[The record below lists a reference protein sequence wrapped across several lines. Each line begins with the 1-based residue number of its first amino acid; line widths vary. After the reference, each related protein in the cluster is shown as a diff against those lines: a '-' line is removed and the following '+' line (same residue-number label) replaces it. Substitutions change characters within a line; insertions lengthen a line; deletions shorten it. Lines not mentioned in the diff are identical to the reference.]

1 MAAAIKL
8 SADEML
14 AVEKEYCERR
24 LVNFV
29 REAWGVL
36 EPATPYLHN
45 WHIDIIC
52 EHLEAVTDGQIN
64 RLLINVPPGTMKSLL
79 TGVFWPAWEW
89 AKKPEI
95 RWVSASHAENYAL
108 RDARRMRQLVTSD
121 WYQSLWPLSLAA
133 DQNAAGKY
141 ENEHMGFRHAMPVR
155 SMTGSRG
162 DRVLWDDPHSVEG
175 ALSPAELA
183 TTGRIF
189 HETLPTRL
197 NSPEYSAIVIIMQ
210 RLAVN
215 DVSGLALEEEHGYE
229 HLMLPMELEVE
240 RRCTTSIGF
249 TDPRT
254 REGELLFPDR
264 FPAHVVERDK
274 KMMGTY
280 AVAGQFQQRPSPRG
294 GGMFP
299 VANVKIMAAAPLDCD
314 IEKSVRYWD
323 KAGTE
328 GGGAYTAGVL
338 MHKLKDGRFVVAD
351 RIRGQWQAHDRE
363 KRIKQTARIDGPPTR
378 VWIEQEPGSGG
389 KESAENTIRNLSG
402 YVVRA
407 DRVTGDK
414 ETRAEGYSV
423 QFEQGNVWL
432 VRGEWN
438 KEFLSEHETFPVGK
452 FKDQVDAAAG
462 AFSKLAANDKQFIG
476 FPAVTTCMDR
486 DLEPA
491 VFAHFSKMLGVYVRQ
506 GDGTSVIIRRQGPKV
521 WMPKTFGAETGVM
534 ELAGYVIDE
543 ARDFGTQTVF
553 VNGVGEAMEMV
564 ARLRDLGVNVVDV
577 QDSEAP
583 VDDKRFKDRRT
594 GNWYRMRDY
603 LSGEV
608 DLPAGANQ
616 LRSDLTAPEYTLDSK
631 QRMVLES
638 IEAMGNRVVMPPT
651 EAEALAFTFAEFQVG
666 GRRAKARNV
675 RKVKWA

>member
-1 MAAAIKL
+1 MA
-8 SADEML
+8 

-29 REAWGVL
+29 RQAWDVL
-36 EPATPYLHN
+36 EPATPYSHN
-45 WHIDIIC
+45 WHIDAIC
-52 EHLEAVTDGQIN
+52 DHLEAVTHGEIT

-89 AKKPEI
+89 ALKPEL
-95 RWVSASHAENYAL
+95 RFVSASHAENYAL

-121 WYQSLWPLSLAA
+121 WYQRLWPLSLAS

-141 ENEHMGFRHAMPVR
+141 ENEHKGFRHAMPVR

-175 ALSPAELA
+175 ALSQAELA

-215 DVSGLALEEEHGYE
+215 DVSGLAMEEEHGYE
-229 HLMLPMELEVE
+229 HLMLPMEFEPE
-240 RRCTTSIGF
+240 RKCSTSIGF
-249 TDPRT
+249 EDPRT
-254 REGELLFPDR
+254 EPDELLFEER
-264 FPAHVVERDK
+264 FPRHVVERDK
-274 KMMGTY
+274 KMMGPY
-280 AVAGQFQQRPSPRG
+280 AVAGQFQQRPAPRG

-299 VANVKIMAAAPLDCD
+299 VANVKVLSAAPLDSE

-363 KRIKQTARIDGPPTR
+363 KRIKQTARIDGPAAR
-378 VWIEQEPGSGG
+378 IWIEQEPGSGG

-414 ETRAEGYSV
+414 QTRAEGYSV
-423 QFEQGNVWL
+423 QFEQGNVWI

-438 KEFLSEHETFPVGK
+438 KEFLAEHETFPVGK
-452 FKDQVDAAAG
+452 YKDQVDAAAG
-462 AFSKLAANDKQFIG
+462 AFSKLAANDNQFIT
-476 FPAVTTCMDR
+476 FQLVTECMER
-486 DLEPA
+486 DHEPS
-491 VFAHFSKMLGVYVRQ
+491 VFAHFRKILGVYVRQ
-506 GDGTSVIIRRQGPKV
+506 GEGVSVIVRRQGPKV
-521 WMPKTFGAETGVM
+521 WRPSTYGAETSVM
-534 ELAGYVIDE
+534 ELAGKVIEE
-543 ARDFGTQTVF
+543 ARDFGTQSVF
-553 VNGVGEAMEMV
+553 VNGVGEAMELV
-564 ARLRDLGVNVVDV
+564 ARLREMGLHVVDV
-577 QDSEAP
+577 QDREAAIE
-583 VDDKRFKDRRT
+583 DKKFADRRMA
-594 GNWYRMRDY
+594 NWYRMRDY
-603 LSGEV
+603 LGGEV
-608 DLPAGANQ
+608 DLPAGAND
-616 LRSDLTAPEYTLDSK
+616 LRNCLTAPECTLDTK

-638 IEAMGNRVVMPPT
+638 TVSMRDRMVSPPA
-651 EAEALAFTFAEFQVG
+651 EAEALSYTFAEFETPH
-666 GRRAKARNV
+666 RRAKAKQV
-675 RKVKWA
+675 RKVRWA